1 LAKIAVNLIAS
12 GVGWSVE
19 DVVCSHGPGDQPFE
33 ERHGRVVIAIVTGGS
48 FQYRAS
54 GISSGRE
61 MMTPGSVLLGN
72 HGQCFECGHEHAAG
86 DRCLSF
92 HFTPEYFESV
102 TAGVRG
108 RGAGETF
115 RRLRLPPMRELS
127 PLVVQATAARRRS
140 ADRGAWEEL
149 GVRLAARA
157 VQLDGGAR
165 TSSAPIAPSAL
176 ARVTRTIRTI
186 ERRSG
191 EALTLARLA
200 RLAGLSPFHFL
211 RIFESLT
218 GVTPHQYVIRA
229 RLRHAAT
236 RLQTE
241 SDRILDVALDS
252 GFGDVSNFNRTFR
265 AEFGVSPRAFRSA
278 RLPV

>member
-1 LAKIAVNLIAS
+1 LAKIAINRVAA
-12 GVGWSVE
+12 GAGWTVE
-19 DVVCSHGPGDQPFE
+19 DVICSHGPDDRPFE
-33 ERHGRVVIAIVTGGS
+33 EQHGRFVIAIVTGGS

-54 GISSGRE
+54 GVSSGRE

-108 RGAGETF
+108 RGARETF
-115 RRLRLPPMRELS
+115 ARLRLPPVRELS
-127 PLVVQATAARRRS
+127 PLVAQATAAFRGS
-140 ADRGAWEEL
+140 ADGAAWEEL
-149 GVRLAARA
+149 AVRLAMRA
-157 VQLDGGAR
+157 VEVDSGGPPSR
-165 TSSAPIAPSAL
+165 SAIAGSAV
-176 ARVTRTIRTI
+176 APVTRAIRTI
-186 ERRSG
+186 ERRSS
-191 EALTLARLA
+191 EALTLTGLA

-211 RIFESLT
+211 RTFESLT

-229 RLRHAAT
+229 RLRQAAA
-236 RLQTE
+236 RLQLE
-241 SDRILDVALDS
+241 SSKILDLALEC

-265 AEFGVSPRAFRSA
+265 AEFGVSPRQYRS
-278 RLPV
+278 RG